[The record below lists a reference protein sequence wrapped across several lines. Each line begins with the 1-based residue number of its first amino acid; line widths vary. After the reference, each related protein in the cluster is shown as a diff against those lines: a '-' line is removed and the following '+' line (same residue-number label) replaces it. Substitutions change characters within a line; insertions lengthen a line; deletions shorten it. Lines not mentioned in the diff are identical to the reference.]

1 MLSACPAPTPFAD
14 ANPWSLAESLDG
26 WQRFLQSE
34 PLNRLPEL
42 AVGEAAIT
50 VQEDAGSASVLAPI
64 LDTLHGFTGSWL
76 LGMLLAGGSST
87 LVMWAFSEVVTV
99 PSAPNCSNLPDD
111 PLIRDQVTCWQ
122 TAITTGDTQA
132 RQQGLTEVGNW
143 LPTNPLFGEGQDLLD
158 QWSRAVLREAQQA
171 EAAGDWI
178 IGISLV
184 AQVPHSSP
192 HFYEA
197 RTQLARLQNHQQ
209 AQAQALNETAQ
220 AALQSADWA
229 TAYQSLEQLQALD
242 HVAAPLDLPDQLAR
256 QISAERRAVR
266 LWNDARWQWQAGT
279 VPDQASAIAIAHQID
294 PNTYRWQTV
303 QPQVDRWQNELLL
316 AQTRWSQDDQSAA
329 IASIQTTAEAPVRS
343 PQGRDWRSLARVR
356 PFATVKPQPQFARDL
371 P

>member
-1 MLSACPAPTPFAD
+1 MLSAGPVLTAFTD
-14 ANPWSLAESLDG
+14 ANTSLAESLDG

-42 AVGEAAIT
+42 AAGDAAIT
-50 VQEDAGSASVLAPI
+50 VQEYTGVASVLDSI
-64 LDTLHGFTGSWL
+64 LDTLHGLTGNWL
-76 LGMLLAGGSST
+76 LGILLAGGSST
-87 LVMWAFSEVVTV
+87 LVMWAFSEVVAV
-99 PSAPNCSNLPDD
+99 PPAPDCSNLSDD
-111 PLIRDQVTCWQ
+111 PLMRDQVTCWQ

-178 IGISLV
+178 TGISLV

-209 AQAQALNETAQ
+209 AQAQTLDETAQ
-220 AALQSADWA
+220 AALKSADWA
-229 TAYQSLEQLQALD
+229 TAYQLLEQLQALD

-256 QISAERRAVR
+256 QIIAERRAVR
-266 LWNDARWQWQAGT
+266 LWNNARWQWQAGT
-279 VPDQASAIAIAHQID
+279 VSDQESAIAIAHQIG
-294 PNTYRWQTV
+294 PNTYRWQAV
-303 QPQVDRWQNELLL
+303 RPEVARWQNELLL
-316 AQTRWSQDDQSAA
+316 AQVHQTEDNRGTE
-329 IASIQTTAEAPVRS
+329 IASIQPTAKAPVRS
-343 PQGRDWRSLARVR
+343 QPGLEGRSLARVQ
-356 PFATVKPQPQFARDL
+356 PFAAVKPQPQFARDL
-371 P
+371 S